1 MIMGSVEETS
11 SMKYREDKKGNKVS
25 ILGYGCMR
33 FTKKGTSIDMDKAEK
48 EVMEAVNN
56 GVNYFDTAYVYPGS
70 ETALGEIIKSNNC
83 RDKIFIATKLP
94 HYMVK
99 SKKDL
104 EKYFKEQ
111 LKRLQTDYV
120 DYYLMHML
128 TDVQTWNKLKSIGVE
143 DWLKEKV
150 ENGQIRN
157 VGFSYHGNT
166 DTFIQLLEVYDW
178 DFCQIQYNYLDEH
191 SQAGR
196 KGLKAANKKGIP
208 VVIMEPLRGGRLV
221 NLLPERAK
229 NIIKENSRKR
239 TPAEWAFRWL
249 WNQPEV
255 TCVLSGMNS
264 LEMVQENIKIANNVE
279 VGEFTKEDFELIEQI
294 KNELN
299 QNIKV
304 GCTGCNYCMPC
315 HKGVDIPGTF
325 HSYNLMYSENKK
337 SGRHNYL
344 MCTAI
349 RKSPSSASLCVD
361 CGKCEQHCPQHIEIR
376 KELKNASR
384 ELETPLYKIA
394 KTAMKVFKLY

>member
-1 MIMGSVEETS
+1 MIMESAHKTS
-11 SMKYREDKKGNKVS
+11 RMKYREDKKGNKLS

-70 ETALGEIIKSNNC
+70 ETALGEIIKRNNC

-128 TDVQTWNKLKSIGVE
+128 TDVQTWNKLKSIGAL
-143 DWLKEKV
+143 DWLKEKI

-166 DTFIQLLEVYDW
+166 DTFLQLLEVYDW

-196 KGLKAANKKGIP
+196 KGLKTANKKGIP
-208 VVIMEPLRGGRLV
+208 VIIMEPLRGGRLV
-221 NLLPERAK
+221 NLLPESAK
-229 NIIKENSRKR
+229 NIIKQNSRKR
-239 TPAEWAFRWL
+239 TPAEWSFRWL

-255 TCVLSGMNS
+255 TCILSGMNS
-264 LEMVQENIKIANNVE
+264 LETVRENIEIAKNVE
-279 VGEFTKEDFELIEQI
+279 VDEFTKEDFQLIEQI
-294 KNELN
+294 KNEIN
-299 QNIKV
+299 RNIKV

-315 HKGVDIPGTF
+315 PKGVDIPGTF

-344 MCTAI
+344 MCTAV
-349 RKSPSSASLCVD
+349 RKNPSSASQCVE
-361 CGKCEQHCPQHIEIR
+361 CGKCEKHCPQHIEIR
-376 KELKNASR
+376 KELRNAGR

-394 KTAMKVFKLY
+394 KTAVKLFKLY

>member
-1 MIMGSVEETS
+1 MGSVEKTS
-11 SMKYREDKKGNKVS
+11 KMKYREDKKGNKLS

-33 FTKKGTSIDMDKAEK
+33 FTRKGSSIDIDKAEK
-48 EVMEAVNN
+48 EVMEAIDN

-70 ETALGEIIKSNNC
+70 ETTLGEILKRNNC
-83 RDKIFIATKLP
+83 REKVFIATKLP
-94 HYMVK
+94 HFMVK
-99 SKKDL
+99 STKDL

-111 LKRLQTDYV
+111 LRRLQTDYV

-128 TDVQTWNKLKSIGVE
+128 TDVQTWNKLKSLGAE
-143 DWLKEKV
+143 EWLKEKV
-150 ENGQIRN
+150 EKGQIRN

-166 DTFIQLLEVYDW
+166 DTFLKLLTVYDW

-196 KGLKAANKKGIP
+196 RGLKAAYKKGIS

-221 NLLPERAK
+221 NLLPEKAK

-264 LEMVQENIKIANNVE
+264 LEMLRENIEIANSVE
-279 VGEFTKEDFELIEQI
+279 VDEFIKEDFELIEQI
-294 KNELN
+294 KNEIN
-299 QNIKV
+299 RNIKV
-304 GCTGCNYCMPC
+304 GCTGCGYCMPC
-315 HKGVDIPGTF
+315 PKGVDIPGTF

-349 RKSPSSASLCVD
+349 RKDQSSASQCVE
-361 CGKCEQHCPQHIEIR
+361 CGKCEKHCPQHIEIR

-384 ELETPLYKIA
+384 ELETPVYKIA
-394 KTAMKVFKLY
+394 KTAVKLFRLY